1 MISLDRPIAR
11 DEAALSAYEDWLER
25 LEMTYE
31 SVAHCCAYRLQDRA
45 LAERASLDVVAGLI
59 ERPRVFRHFGLPFSG
74 RVAHLA
80 ELAMVEARAGRSSG
94 GGDWLALRS
103 GLREIPHDQ
112 QRLFVL
118 TCIEGYGDPELAA
131 ALGCD
136 ETTAAQLR
144 KAALKRVND
153 VCRRVLSPVAAG
165 DPEEVRAGPVR
176 AQPRGE
182 SAPGR

>member
-1 MISLDRPIAR
+1 MICLDRPIAR
-11 DEAALSAYEDWLER
+11 DEAAVSAYEDWLER

-31 SVAHCCAYRLQDRA
+31 SVAHCCAYRLHDRA

-59 ERPRVFRHFGLPFSG
+59 ARPRVFRHFGLPFSG

-103 GLREIPHDQ
+103 GLREVPFDQ
-112 QRLFVL
+112 QRVFVL
-118 TCIEGYGDPELAA
+118 TCIEGYADPELAA
-131 ALGCD
+131 ALGSD
-136 ETTAAQLR
+136 EMTAGELR
-144 KAALKRVND
+144 EAALELVND

-165 DPEEVRAGPVR
+165 DLKETPAE
-176 AQPRGE
+176 PR
-182 SAPGR
+182 R